1 MPTHHHPLRP
11 LLLTLAL
18 YLGLAMATLSL
29 ASCRPGPPRGS
40 APDPEQPPEQ
50 EPRPVLVVAVE
61 EAPLVRTIRG
71 SGMVSGIREAS
82 VVTETEG
89 PLQRVFFDLGDQVRQ
104 GQILLSFDSERETAE
119 VLQARAD
126 LDLAR
131 IELAAAESL
140 QDRGTVSRAEAARRR
155 AALSGAE
162 ARLTAAEKRYND
174 RQVRAPISG
183 RIAARPI
190 DLEEGT
196 YLGRGV
202 QAARIVDT
210 SRLRTEIGLG
220 EREIAHVRVGSEAQ
234 VRVPACSDLWR
245 DARVSAV
252 GAAADPRT
260 GSFPLRVEWEN
271 PCPLRTRA
279 GMSVQVRLVPQA
291 APDHLVVPTEAI
303 IRRGDAT
310 FLFLLKDNSLD
321 REDRAVLQEVEV
333 VATLAN
339 RAALAGAIAPGDL
352 VVVSALSALRHDDR
366 VIAALQEGTP

>member
-11 LLLTLAL
+11 LLRALVVVLA
-18 YLGLAMATLSL
+18 GISL
-29 ASCRPGPPRGS
+29 AACRPGPPRGS

-104 GQILLSFDSERETAE
+104 GQVLLSFDTRREEAE
-119 VLQARAD
+119 VLQAQAD
-126 LDLAR
+126 LELAR

-140 QDRGTVSRAEAARRR
+140 QDRGTVSRAETARRR

-162 ARLTAAEKRYND
+162 ARLTDAEKRYSD

-210 SRLRTEIGLG
+210 NRLRTEIGLG
-220 EREIAHVRVGSEAQ
+220 EREIALVRAGTAAQ
-234 VRVPACSDLWR
+234 VRVPACSDIWR
-245 DARVSAV
+245 DGRVSAV

-260 GSFPLRVEWEN
+260 GAFPLRVEWEN

-279 GMSVQVRLVPQA
+279 GMSVQVRI
-291 APDHLVVPTEAI
+291 APRDTTNYLVVPSEAI
-303 IRRGDAT
+303 LRRGEAT
-310 FLFLLKDNSLD
+310 FLFLLKDNSLEGKD
-321 REDRAVLQEVEV
+321 TALLREVEV
-333 VATLAN
+333 LETFADRV
-339 RAALAGAIAPGDL
+339 ALAGGVNPGDL
-352 VVVSALSALRHDDR
+352 VVVSALSALRDGDPLR
-366 VIAALQEGTP
+366 ATLRENQR